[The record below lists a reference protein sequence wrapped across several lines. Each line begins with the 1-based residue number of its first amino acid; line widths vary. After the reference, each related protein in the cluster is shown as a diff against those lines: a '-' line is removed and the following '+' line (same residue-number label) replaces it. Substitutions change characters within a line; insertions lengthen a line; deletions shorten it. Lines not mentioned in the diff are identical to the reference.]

1 MAMGQTI
8 AAPLAIAS
16 PARQGNAMSVATP
29 PVIFNPQ
36 RRKLA
41 AARAAQLQQA
51 PSAARYL
58 SEDAGDDLLERLAF
72 LRHEP
77 KRALVLGD
85 RAGALS
91 EGLQRQG
98 TKLTSALSPTFDLEL
113 PWPSGQFDFIAALF
127 VLDTAND
134 LPGALVHMR
143 TALAPGGLAI
153 AVLAGAGS
161 LPVLRE
167 AMLAADGDRPAPR
180 LHPQVDVR
188 AGGQLLQRA
197 GFAKPV
203 VDSHALTVRYSQLD
217 ALVTDLRAQGLA
229 NQLADP
235 GPPLSRAALTRARQ
249 AFAEQADSEGRVTE
263 TFEVL
268 TLSGWRL

>member
-1 MAMGQTI
+1 
-8 AAPLAIAS
+8 
-16 PARQGNAMSVATP
+16 MSVATP
-29 PVIFNPQ
+29 PVIFSLQ

-41 AARAAQLQQA
+41 AARAAKLQQTPNA
-51 PSAARYL
+51 GRYL
-58 SEDAGDDLLERLAF
+58 SADAGDDLLERMAF
-72 LRHEP
+72 LRHQP
-77 KRALVLGD
+77 KRAMVLGD
-85 RAGALS
+85 RAGFLT
-91 EGLQRQG
+91 EGLQQQG
-98 TKLTSALSPTFDLEL
+98 TDVISAPPPAFDLEL
-113 PWPSGQFDFIAALF
+113 PWPSGQFEFIAALF

-143 TALAPGGLAI
+143 AALAPGGLAI

-161 LPVLRE
+161 LPMLRQ

-203 VDSHALTVRYSQLD
+203 VDSHALTVRYSQLG